1 MIATQCTCPLCGHS
15 FDPAAH
21 LACQTCPLHAGC
33 HLVCCPACG
42 HTTVDPGAI
51 APGALDHRASGSLD
65 RTAAGPASPHPSVWN
80 MRAHLSAAL
89 ADVPLEQRARVV
101 DMEALPVAQRDQLHG
116 YGILPGC
123 VLRVVQ
129 RTPVTVVQIEHTE
142 LALETA
148 IAQAM
153 RAGDADVTTESFRR
167 RSKCSGDLV
176 YDSTNARF
184 TGCLSG
190 FIAL

>member
-1 MIATQCTCPLCGHS
+1 MMATLCTCPLCGHS

-42 HTTVDPGAI
+42 HTTVDPGQSRLVRWLT
-51 APGALDHRASGSLD
+51 ALLD
-65 RTAAGPASPHPSVWN
+65 RSTARQLTERTTPQSAE
-80 MRAHLSAAL
+80 RAHLPHATL
-89 ADVPLEQRARVV
+89 ADVPLDQRARVV
-101 DMEALPVAQRDQLHG
+101 DMEALPVIQREQLHG

-148 IAQAM
+148 IACAM
-153 RAGDADVTTESFRR
+153 RVDELA
-167 RSKCSGDLV
+167 
-176 YDSTNARF
+176 
-184 TGCLSG
+184 
-190 FIAL
+190 

>member
-1 MIATQCTCPLCGHS
+1 MMATLCTCPLCGHS

-42 HTTVDPGAI
+42 HTTVDPGQSRLVRWLT
-51 APGALDHRASGSLD
+51 ALLD
-65 RTAAGPASPHPSVWN
+65 RSTARQLTERTTPQSAE
-80 MRAHLSAAL
+80 RAHLPHATL
-89 ADVPLEQRARVV
+89 ADVPL
-101 DMEALPVAQRDQLHG
+101 DQLHG

-148 IAQAM
+148 IACAM
-153 RAGDADVTTESFRR
+153 RVDELA
-167 RSKCSGDLV
+167 
-176 YDSTNARF
+176 
-184 TGCLSG
+184 
-190 FIAL
+190 

>member
-1 MIATQCTCPLCGHS
+1 MGTVIATLSTCPLCGHS

-42 HTTVDPGAI
+42 HTTVDPGQSRLVRWLT
-51 APGALDHRASGSLD
+51 ALLD
-65 RTAAGPASPHPSVWN
+65 RSTARQLTE
-80 MRAHLSAAL
+80 RAPVQARERGHLPLATL
-89 ADVPLEQRARVV
+89 ADVPLDYKVRVV
-101 DMEALPVAQRDQLHG
+101 EMEALPMAQREQLHG

-129 RTPVTVVQIEHTE
+129 HTPVTVVQIEHTE

-148 IAQAM
+148 VAQAV
-153 RAGDADVTTESFRR
+153 RVSDVT
-167 RSKCSGDLV
+167 
-176 YDSTNARF
+176 
-184 TGCLSG
+184 
-190 FIAL
+190 